1 MLPCA
6 TWAAPAQDEPVALTA
21 SDAPPILVVGN
32 TGDPATPLL
41 NAEAV
46 ADSLDS
52 GVLVVADMD
61 GHTAYGANRCVTEIV
76 DDYFTELA
84 LPEQDTR
91 C

>member
-1 MLPCA
+1 M
-6 TWAAPAQDEPVALTA
+6 
-21 SDAPPILVVGN
+21 VGN
-32 TGDPATPLL
+32 TGDPATPLE

-61 GHTAYGANRCVTEIV
+61 GHTAYGSNRCVTDIIE
-76 DDYFTELA
+76 DYLIELA
-84 LPEQDTR
+84 LPDEGTT